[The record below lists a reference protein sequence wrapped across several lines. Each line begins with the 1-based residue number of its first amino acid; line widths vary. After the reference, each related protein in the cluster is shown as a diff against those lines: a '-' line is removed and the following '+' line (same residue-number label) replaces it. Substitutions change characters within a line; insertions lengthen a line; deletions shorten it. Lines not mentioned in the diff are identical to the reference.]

1 MILAS
6 LAWQFP
12 KLQCCV
18 RGLVEVGKE
27 HVFILPLFRSSVS
40 RVGIIFSGRGRF
52 CLGFVQWVDVD
63 LMFEDVF
70 YFLDIVG
77 TS

>member
-18 RGLVEVGKE
+18 RGLVEVGEE

-40 RVGIIFSGRGRF
+40 RVGIIFSGRGRGRF
-52 CLGFVQWVDVD
+52 CLGIVRWVRM
-63 LMFEDVF
+63 L
-70 YFLDIVG
+70 I
-77 TS
+77 